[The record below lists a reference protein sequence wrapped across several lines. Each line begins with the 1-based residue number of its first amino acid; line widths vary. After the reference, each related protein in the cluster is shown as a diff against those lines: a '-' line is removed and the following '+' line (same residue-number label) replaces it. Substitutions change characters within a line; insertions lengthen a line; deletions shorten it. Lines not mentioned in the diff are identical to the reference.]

1 MGRATVTTCTVVLCS
16 ATTLLP
22 RSKAHLIAC
31 AHSLYIYVYIVCVI
45 CVMRAKCV
53 SVAIY
58 VQPLYVYS
66 SLVLFILLCVTYV
79 QMCDPLLC

>member
-31 AHSLYIYVYIVCVI
+31 AHSLYTYVYIVCVI
-45 CVMRAKCV
+45 CVMRTKCV

-58 VQPLYVYS
+58 VQSLY
-66 SLVLFILLCVTYV
+66 IHLLCCSYCCV
-79 QMCDPLLC
+79 